1 MHRKLKVAHLS
12 DMPSGGAAVA
22 ANRLVRALGRAEG
35 VEIERWVFG
44 KSKVA
49 GQPKSQIALE
59 RDCPKTFSE
68 RIIRIFSRTAAK
80 SLQRRRQREALL
92 AAIAARKPDIL
103 HLHNLHACA
112 LRHDDLHLIPP
123 DVRLV
128 WTMHDCWPFAPWAYR
143 WKNENGANEV
153 QGAERGAEAKATAA
167 RRSFFARRRD
177 TILVSP
183 SRWLALQARRF
194 DHSSLR
200 VEVIPNG
207 VPTDVFVPTPKPQ
220 AKAALGLDP
229 SRIWIGLSAA
239 SFDHRKGADILID
252 ALRILRRADL
262 GLVLWGSNH
271 DGRVP
276 DFAEFF
282 SAGYV
287 QDEYHQALLYSACD
301 LFVCPSRIDNL
312 PNTVLESLACE
323 TPVLASDVGGIPEMV
338 STGETGWLYTPTT
351 AGACANAVQEACQSR
366 DEWSAYGKRCR
377 ELAETKFSLR
387 RQASRYLGLY
397 LELADL
403 DQTSSTRRP

>member
-1 MHRKLKVAHLS
+1 
-12 DMPSGGAAVA
+12 
-22 ANRLVRALGRAEG
+22 
-35 VEIERWVFG
+35 
-44 KSKVA
+44 
-49 GQPKSQIALE
+49 
-59 RDCPKTFSE
+59 
-68 RIIRIFSRTAAK
+68 
-80 SLQRRRQREALL
+80 
-92 AAIAARKPDIL
+92 
-103 HLHNLHACA
+103 
-112 LRHDDLHLIPP
+112 
-123 DVRLV
+123 
-128 WTMHDCWPFAPWAYR
+128 
-143 WKNENGANEV
+143 
-153 QGAERGAEAKATAA
+153 
-167 RRSFFARRRD
+167 
-177 TILVSP
+177 
-183 SRWLALQARRF
+183 
-194 DHSSLR
+194 
-200 VEVIPNG
+200 
-207 VPTDVFVPTPKPQ
+207 
-220 AKAALGLDP
+220 
-229 SRIWIGLSAA
+229 
-239 SFDHRKGADILID
+239 
-252 ALRILRRADL
+252 
-262 GLVLWGSNH
+262 VLWGSNH